1 LASSESFCFK
11 KSKIRTMGLF
21 WNLIQ
26 QSQIS
31 DQKGRAETLEARVAY
46 LEYELQK
53 TKSLL
58 INTLKILEE
67 QSGKDIDGDGKIG

>member
-1 LASSESFCFK
+1 
-11 KSKIRTMGLF
+11 MGLF

-31 DQKGRAETLEARVAY
+31 DQSSRASTLEARVAY
-46 LEYELQK
+46 LEYELRK
-53 TKSLL
+53 TQETLL
-58 INTLKILEE
+58 RTLKILEE